1 MRIGTA
7 RAVRAL
13 NTVQGV
19 YFMTLTT
26 SAEYRDAL
34 AKLQVRIKDTLA
46 GYDEILERAEPGVRP
61 LMEKFSAAH
70 TAHEAELAARLR
82 KHGCVPDEDG
92 SFFSTVQ
99 RIVIK
104 TRAVF
109 DDLDEDVLNSVIKG
123 EERILSLYDAAITAA
138 RDEGEIALLSR
149 QRGELHELV
158 QTAHREFD

>member
-1 MRIGTA
+1 
-7 RAVRAL
+7 
-13 NTVQGV
+13 
-19 YFMTLTT
+19 MTLTT

>member
-1 MRIGTA
+1 
-7 RAVRAL
+7 
-13 NTVQGV
+13 
-19 YFMTLTT
+19 MTLVT

-46 GYDEILERAEPGVRP
+46 GYDEILDRAEPDIHP
-61 LMEKFSAAH
+61 LMKSFCAAH
-70 TAHEAELAARLR
+70 AAHEADLSARLR

-99 RIVIK
+99 RFVIK

-109 DDLDEDVLNSVIKG
+109 DDIDADVLNSVIKG
-123 EERILSLYDAAITAA
+123 EERILSLYDEAIAAA
-138 RDEGEIALLSR
+138 RDEDDIALLSR

-158 QTAHREFD
+158 QTAHGKFD